1 MGWFSF
7 KLIGGERK
15 LKTAIYY
22 ERLCMRFSSRMKET
36 QKKIFSTTPLHEV
49 ERNSAY
55 FTRSQTFH
63 ETRLGR
69 TRTQEA
75 QSVGAVFSG
84 AHENYSTCAR
94 NRRNAQTKGGT
105 RGFEE
110 RTGEFSCWEESNA
123 RHAHSRLATCQARSR
138 SRYDE

>member
-1 MGWFSF
+1 
-7 KLIGGERK
+7 

-63 ETRLGR
+63 MTRLRR

-75 QSVGAVFSG
+75 QSVGADFWV
-84 AHENYSTCAR
+84 R
-94 NRRNAQTKGGT
+94 T
-105 RGFEE
+105 RIIQ
-110 RTGEFSCWEESNA
+110 RA
-123 RHAHSRLATCQARSR
+123 
-138 SRYDE
+138 